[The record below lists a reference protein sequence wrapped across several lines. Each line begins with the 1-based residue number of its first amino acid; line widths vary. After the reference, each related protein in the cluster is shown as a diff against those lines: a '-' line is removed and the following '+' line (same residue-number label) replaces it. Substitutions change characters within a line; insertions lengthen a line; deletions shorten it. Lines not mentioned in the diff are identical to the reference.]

1 MDATNSVSIL
11 EHFAI
16 VIDPRLDRNKEHLLI
31 DIITITICAVICG
44 ADTWVDIAD
53 FGNAKESWL
62 KKFLTLPNGIPSHD
76 TFRRVFSILDP
87 DEFQQGFLSWVK
99 EISKLTKGSVVAI
112 DGKSV
117 RRAHSKNQKPIHIIS
132 AFAVENGVTLG
143 QMQVD
148 GKTNE
153 ITAIPELLKLLEL
166 KGCIVTIDAM
176 GTQGWIVKKI
186 REQSADYALAVK
198 ANQKKL
204 LQDIQK
210 TIDDEANASAL
221 DYYRTSERTHGREEI
236 RECWST
242 DDLSL
247 VRNKEKW
254 IDLRSIARIVHTR
267 TINGKTTT
275 ETRHYITSL
284 EKKSEKLLKAVRDH
298 WAIENTLHWTLD
310 VAFRED
316 ESRAFVGHSQEN
328 LALVRKLSAGLLKQ
342 EHTKKMGIAAKRKTA
357 GWSEEY
363 LEKVLGLK
371 ILAI

>member
-1 MDATNSVSIL
+1 MNATNPASIL

-16 VIDPRLDRNKEHLLI
+16 VVDPRLDRNKEHKLI

-53 FGNAKESWL
+53 FGDAKKDWL
-62 KKFLTLPNGIPSHD
+62 KKFLELPNGIPSHD

-87 DEFQQGFLSWVK
+87 DEFQKGFLSWVH
-99 EISKLTKGSVVAI
+99 EISRLTKGNVIAI
-112 DGKSV
+112 DGKSA
-117 RRAHSKNQKPIHIIS
+117 RRAHGKDTKPIHIIS

-143 QMQVD
+143 QKKVD

-166 KGCIVTIDAM
+166 NGCIITIDAM
-176 GTQGWIVKKI
+176 GTQGWIVKKL
-186 REQSADYALAVK
+186 REKGADYALTVK
-198 ANQKKL
+198 ANQKRL

-210 TIDDEANASAL
+210 TIDGTEKNSAL
-221 DYYRTSERTHGREEI
+221 QYCRTSESTHGREEI
-236 RECWST
+236 RECWIT
-242 DDLSL
+242 DDLAFI
-247 VRNKEKW
+247 RDQAKW
-254 IDLRSIARIVHTR
+254 IDICSIARITHTR

-284 EKKSEKLLKAVRDH
+284 EKNPEKLLKAVRDH
-298 WAIENTLHWTLD
+298 WAVENTLHWTLD

-316 ESRAFVGHSQEN
+316 DSRAFTGHSQEN
-328 LALVRKLSAGLLKQ
+328 FSLLRKLSAALLKQ
-342 EHTKKMGIAAKRKTA
+342 ETSEKVGIAAKRKIA

-363 LEKVLGLK
+363 LEKVLGLNRNEN
-371 ILAI
+371 

>member
-1 MDATNSVSIL
+1 MDATNPASIL
-11 EHFAI
+11 EHFTI

-87 DEFQQGFLSWVK
+87 DEFQKGFLSWVK
-99 EISKLTKGSVVAI
+99 EISNLTQGSVIAI

-117 RRAHSKNQKPIHIIS
+117 RRAHGKDQKAIHIIS

-143 QMQVD
+143 QMKVD

-153 ITAIPELLKLLEL
+153 ITAIPELLKLLAL

-210 TIDDEANASAL
+210 TIDDKANASVL

-242 DDLSL
+242 DDISL

-254 IDLRSIARIVHTR
+254 IDVQSIARIVHTR

-316 ESRAFVGHSQEN
+316 ESRSFFGHSPEN
-328 LALVRKLSAGLLKQ
+328 LALVRKLSAGLLKM
-342 EHTKKMGIAAKRKTA
+342 EHTKKIGIAAKRKTA

-363 LEKVLGLK
+363 LEKILGLK
-371 ILAI
+371 TLAI